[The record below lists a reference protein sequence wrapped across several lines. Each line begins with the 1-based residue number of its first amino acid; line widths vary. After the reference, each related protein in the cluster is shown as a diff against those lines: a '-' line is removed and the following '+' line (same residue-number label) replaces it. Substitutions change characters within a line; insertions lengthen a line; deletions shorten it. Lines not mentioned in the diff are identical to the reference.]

1 MKIKNRIVREAWEM
15 GKVLLFSLLVAFVLK
30 ENVVA
35 SANVPTGS
43 MEDTI
48 MAGSKILIN
57 RLAYV
62 FEEPERGDVVAF
74 YWPDDPS
81 QIFLKRVMGVPGDTI
96 QGMNGMVYVNGLA
109 LTEDYTSIRLDSDF
123 ERFTVPEGCYFMLG
137 DNRNDSWDSRYWK
150 NTFVEMEAILGKVK
164 VIYYPELKILQ

>member
-74 YWPDDPS
+74 YCPDDPS

-123 ERFTVPEGCYFMLG
+123 ERFTVPEGCHFMLG

-150 NTFVEMEAILGKVK
+150 NTIVEMEAILGKVK